1 MLKVNSLIGS
11 NIALALNVNHLSL
24 RALADRTGISRRAI
38 SRIMSG
44 EIDARWSILER
55 IAKELRTTPQAL
67 VAEAPTLYQ
76 TTTGIEGID
85 QAVIAIIMA
94 EVFPEYIAVADKC
107 IDPTYMCSSSHYDGQ
122 LPLTKVDPWPAAS
135 AIVRE
140 QHEFNDATT
149 KLSGWLRDSDLPIL
163 GITWEQEK
171 ALNAEWQKNNKFVT
185 KSIEIKHIFI
195 HGSRRIQ
202 VLDEVSETVRN
213 TEGES
218 GSGMLTKRVTSQIVS
233 LVAARPF
240 RSDVSP
246 KWCRKFWNAYSLS
259 KSVNEIGSDYDNKTQ
274 TSNAHSHVVGRFST
288 NGAF

>member
-85 QAVIAIIMA
+85 QAVIAMIMA
-94 EVFPEYIAVADKC
+94 EVFPEYVAVADKY

-122 LPLTKVDPWPAAS
+122 LPLKKLDPWPAAS
-135 AIVRE
+135 AIERE
-140 QHEFNDATT
+140 QHECNDATT
-149 KLSGWLRDSDLPIL
+149 KLSAWLRDSRFTNFRHHL
-163 GITWEQEK
+163 GAGKNIKCGMAEEQ
-171 ALNAEWQKNNKFVT
+171 
-185 KSIEIKHIFI
+185 
-195 HGSRRIQ
+195 
-202 VLDEVSETVRN
+202 
-213 TEGES
+213 
-218 GSGMLTKRVTSQIVS
+218 
-233 LVAARPF
+233 
-240 RSDVSP
+240 
-246 KWCRKFWNAYSLS
+246 
-259 KSVNEIGSDYDNKTQ
+259 
-274 TSNAHSHVVGRFST
+274 
-288 NGAF
+288 